1 MEKECMLTTIDNP
14 FDPFEQ
20 FDEWLMFDKQKGY
33 NSCER
38 LMRIAK
44 ISDDMSSVE
53 IDNEIERAIDAII
66 DYDFLNVYKKATR
79 MINQGV

>member
-53 IDNEIERAIDAII
+53 VDKEIERAIDAII